1 MTLTYQGC
9 VAVINGW
16 KDRSLQA
23 VNVLTMS
30 YQLDFIR
37 QTVFRLHSAQ
47 GQYQHWTSLILLL
60 TKQDATY
67 VLCTGQKLY
76 RCRPL
81 ANNVDYVD
89 SWQVWTCPSM
99 SLPQNCTFHWGDPSL
114 PETWFL
120 GPTRVHTL
128 NGTSSTSVGLPV
140 VSTDTQRTSE
150 NHDTQITA
158 QFPQNVL
165 ARSCITATLLRIT
178 LTMLTADKSGHAQV
192 YHAQQCR
199 ENIKKLQAHHWES
212 RSDFILLCFCQL
224 LLAGQP
230 RSLAFVP
237 QRFSLHI
244 MKQFWKRRPVI
255 QKQ

>member
-1 MTLTYQGC
+1 LVWDYPGRPVPEETPTHSHPSWSSDILYQSINQPITSDSRRRNRTQCKMTLTYQGC

-99 SLPQNCTFHWGDPSL
+99 SLPQNCTFHWGDPSP

-140 VSTDTQRTSE
+140 VSTDTQRNKRKPRYINNSSIPTE
-150 NHDTQITA
+150 CTGQKLYHCHPLAN
-158 QFPQNVL
+158 NVDYVD
-165 ARSCITATLLRIT
+165 S
-178 LTMLTADKSGHAQV
+178 
-192 YHAQQCR
+192 
-199 ENIKKLQAHHWES
+199 W
-212 RSDFILLCFCQL
+212 
-224 LLAGQP
+224 
-230 RSLAFVP
+230 
-237 QRFSLHI
+237 
-244 MKQFWKRRPVI
+244 
-255 QKQ
+255 